1 MYRDAPNHVPT
12 NIAFG
17 NFSDIKRHRPWLRT
31 FFLKAE
37 QPAYINL
44 VGQNKV
50 TSFLRLKEV
59 SLSTVL
65 WSLGVSCFF
74 LFMLVPSWAAGC
86 CLPEDPPILNFFS
99 PKPLHHCCT
108 WKDFLKGYTK
118 GFSGLR
124 ICYGEYKKDPR
135 ACCATFTTDTVKAH
149 QDRIRHFFNTLLQ
162 SSNFLGHWTS

>member
-1 MYRDAPNHVPT
+1 MASY
-12 NIAFG
+12 
-17 NFSDIKRHRPWLRT
+17 

-149 QDRIRHFFNTLLQ
+149 QDRIRHFLIHFCSPAIFLDIGQ
-162 SSNFLGHWTS
+162 ASSRISSETKWLSSYLHMP

>member
-1 MYRDAPNHVPT
+1 MASY
-12 NIAFG
+12 
-17 NFSDIKRHRPWLRT
+17 

-74 LFMLVPSWAAGC
+74 LFFLVPSWAAAYQKI
-86 CLPEDPPILNFFS
+86 PPFLTFFRQS
-99 PKPLHHCCT
+99 HCT
-108 WKDFLKGYTK
+108 IVALEKIF
-118 GFSGLR
+118 
-124 ICYGEYKKDPR
+124 
-135 ACCATFTTDTVKAH
+135 
-149 QDRIRHFFNTLLQ
+149 
-162 SSNFLGHWTS
+162 

>member
-1 MYRDAPNHVPT
+1 MYRDAANHVPT

-59 SLSTVL
+59 SLSSVL

-74 LFMLVPSWAAGC
+74 LFILVPSWAAAYQQIPPFLTFFAKATAPLLHLKRFFKRLYQRLFRIEDLLWRVQKAPP
-86 CLPEDPPILNFFS
+86 CLL
-99 PKPLHHCCT
+99 
-108 WKDFLKGYTK
+108 
-118 GFSGLR
+118 
-124 ICYGEYKKDPR
+124 CYFHY
-135 ACCATFTTDTVKAH
+135 
-149 QDRIRHFFNTLLQ
+149 
-162 SSNFLGHWTS
+162 GHR

>member
-1 MYRDAPNHVPT
+1 MYRDAANHVPT

-74 LFMLVPSWAAGC
+74 LFFLVPSWAAAYQKI
-86 CLPEDPPILNFFS
+86 PPFLTFFA
-99 PKPLHHCCT
+99 KATAPLLHL
-108 WKDFLKGYTK
+108 KRFLKGYSK

-124 ICYGEYKKDPR
+124 ICYGEYKKYPR
-135 ACCATFTTDTVKAH
+135 ACCATFTTDTVMAH
-149 QDRIRHFFNTLLQ
+149 QDHNA
-162 SSNFLGHWTS
+162 